1 MLLRA
6 GKKKAAKIKHK
17 LVTKLFLLSSCN
29 GPEFLAAASLFLK
42 GWVSSESLFKKSA
55 TLRTCYSCD
64 TESAEGRKSDVHTNL
79 GPFTHTSFQ
88 IALAHGAHIFTFSEL
103 ALSITLQVEENFL
116 K

>member
-42 GWVSSESLFKKSA
+42 GWVSSESLFKKVPHYERATAATQKVQKAGSLTFTPTSA
-55 TLRTCYSCD
+55 PSLTPLF
-64 TESAEGRKSDVHTNL
+64 K
-79 GPFTHTSFQ
+79 
-88 IALAHGAHIFTFSEL
+88 
-103 ALSITLQVEENFL
+103 
-116 K
+116 